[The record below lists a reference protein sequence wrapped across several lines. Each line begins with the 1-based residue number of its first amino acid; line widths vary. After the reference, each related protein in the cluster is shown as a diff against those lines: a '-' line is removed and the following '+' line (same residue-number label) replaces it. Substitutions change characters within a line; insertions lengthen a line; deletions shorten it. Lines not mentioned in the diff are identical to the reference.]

1 MQQGR
6 KRRRGKPMSTLKL
19 MEKQYE
25 ELCEMIRGSSPN
37 WTHKETV
44 DRCAQQVD
52 ALIALEDSSQLD
64 KNEISQHQRDWMD
77 KNTND

>member
-6 KRRRGKPMSTLKL
+6 KRKRGKPMSTLKL